1 MTTTTPEILTDRLRE
16 RLRRSMR
23 AQLCGEAA

>member
-1 MTTTTPEILTDRLRE
+1 MTTTTPQILTDRMRE
-16 RLRRSMR
+16 RLRQAMR